1 MDNKNIE
8 MIYETPQ
15 LEIISIKVEKGFSS
29 SNVENPVESEESE
42 W

>member
-1 MDNKNIE
+1 MENECLKIV
-8 MIYETPQ
+8 YETPR
-15 LEIISIKVEKGFSS
+15 LEIIVIEVEKGFSS